1 MGRSCVGGHGELRQ
15 LMIRQFYEGA
25 RIGCFHAAL
34 LGQLEACCVN
44 HPAGAQM
51 HAAVA
56 RVGWQQIAAHYDAVF
71 DALGAE
77 RHKTAAARMHGTDG
91 ACT

>member
-1 MGRSCVGGHGELRQ
+1 MGDAVQ
-15 LMIRQFYEGA
+15 LIIRQFYEDA
-25 RIGCFHAAL
+25 RIGCFHAAVAAL

-56 RVGWQQIAAHYDAVF
+56 RVGWQQIAAHYDAVL